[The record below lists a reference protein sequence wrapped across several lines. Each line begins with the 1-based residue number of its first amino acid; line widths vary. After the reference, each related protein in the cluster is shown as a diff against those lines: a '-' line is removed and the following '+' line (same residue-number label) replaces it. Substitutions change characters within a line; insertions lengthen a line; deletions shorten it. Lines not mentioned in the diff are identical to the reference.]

1 MNMGEEKQE
10 LTKKE
15 IFSNS
20 FSNEANKHNEIGIE
34 FYGEDEWSYISSI
47 RTNILDEIIDRV
59 TILSELPNEIFSDI
73 ELDLENERKVRI
85 IFIIK
90 IDLDNPKLFEANYEL
105 YNAYTNVLLFET
117 TSITVL
123 SVRIREFERSWNQV

>member
-1 MNMGEEKQE
+1 MDMGEEKQE

-47 RTNILDEIIDRV
+47 RTNILDEIIDKV
-59 TILSELPNEIFSDI
+59 TILSKLPNEIFSDI

>member
-1 MNMGEEKQE
+1 MDMGEEKQE
-10 LTKKE
+10 ITKKE

-47 RTNILDEIIDRV
+47 RTNILDEIIDKV
-59 TILSELPNEIFSDI
+59 TILSKLPNEIFSDI